1 MFTVSTAYFA
11 LTALTI
17 AYSAFS
23 AGCDFVRFE
32 RVAVG
37 MDKAGV
43 PRSWMPALGLPKA
56 AAALGLLAGFRFPA
70 LGAAAAAGLVLFFLA
85 AVGVHWRV
93 RDYSFGLQYPFLLLA
108 AATLATG
115 LAR

>member
-1 MFTVSTAYFA
+1 MDAVQPAYVVVTV
-11 LTALTI
+11 LTI

-32 RVAVG
+32 QVAVG

-43 PRSWMPALGLPKA
+43 PRSWMPALGVPKA
-56 AAALGLLAGFRFPA
+56 AAALGLVAGFWWPV
-70 LGAAAAAGLVLFFLA
+70 LGTAAAAGLVVFFTA
-85 AVGVHWRV
+85 AVGVHLRV

-108 AATLATG
+108 ASVLVLG
-115 LAR
+115 LLR